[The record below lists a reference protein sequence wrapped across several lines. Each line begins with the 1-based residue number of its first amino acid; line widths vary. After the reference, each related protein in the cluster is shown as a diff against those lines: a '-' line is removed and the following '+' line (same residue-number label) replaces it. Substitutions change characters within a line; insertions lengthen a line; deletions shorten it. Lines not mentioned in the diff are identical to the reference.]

1 MDTVGRSWIGPGKG
15 SAMRRLVAAGCA
27 VVLLAAACD
36 GSGQTT
42 VTTTEPLTTTEPTAV
57 ALDDADVV
65 RFAASLDELRATLA
79 IPGMSAAVV
88 RDRELVWAEGFGYAD
103 VDNGIL
109 ATANTP
115 YHLASV
121 TKPIAATLVMQLVEE
136 GLLNLDGAVADYGV
150 DLPAAVQ
157 VRHLLTHTS
166 SGTPGTVHRYD
177 GNRYGDL
184 SKVIEAVTGTSFR
197 AAMYERIIEPVGMTG
212 TAGNVPG
219 CGEVLDGDLEAAGR
233 AVRSAM
239 AEPYQLNQSYELVG
253 AAYATDYSPAA
264 GLISSVV
271 DLAKF
276 DIALDEDR
284 LLARETT
291 AEMLAPAISTSGAG
305 TDQMYG
311 LGWYVQEYQGTRLIW
326 HYGHWPPS
334 VSALYLKVPDHD
346 LTFVVVANTPNLS
359 MPFPMGEGD
368 VLASSLAVAFY
379 REFVFPLLHDAA
391 LPDVDWSA
399 DESTLVTQLA
409 DVADGAARSFLER
422 ELSATRMMFS
432 SVGRT
437 DLVERLARVHAA
449 AYPDGDGLS
458 SYLVSAAATAPEPE
472 VPIDEASLRRAVGR
486 YVLNEASGWP
496 AEEGAPPDEAEVVL
510 EAGRLI
516 ACAGDQSPLVLV
528 PVGDTRFRA
537 APIGGEPVTIDMT
550 LDGDDVRK
558 MTVSILGGAIVLVYD
573 RVGEAGSPMGFS
585 SVEPEDV
592 GWSSAALGEA
602 ADLAEEIGSAAVL
615 AARGQEVFFDWGE
628 TDTSLPVHSIRKPLL
643 GAVFG
648 IYVAAGDI
656 DLDAT
661 LEELGIDDI
670 PPVLTDA
677 EKQATVRDLLMARSG
692 VYHAAAG
699 EIQAMRDERPE
710 RGSHPPGTF
719 YYYNNWDFN
728 ALGTIFEQQTGM
740 SVCEAFRIEIAE
752 PIGLED
758 FMAQDCGNGYEA
770 EFSMHPVYAFSMTA
784 RDLARFGLLYLSEGR
799 WGDEQIVPRA
809 WIEESWTPYSTLGE
823 AEGIYAGYL
832 WRIASADGEVGA
844 LIGHE
849 MYWHTGLGVH
859 VLAVVPS
866 LDLVLVHRMDTTRE
880 FADPGDRH
888 FDLLATIVN
897 GHE

>member
-1 MDTVGRSWIGPGKG
+1 MYRF
-15 SAMRRLVAAGCA
+15 VAAGC
-27 VVLLAAACD
+27 VVAILAAGCG
-36 GSGQTT
+36 GSGDPVSTT
-42 VTTTEPLTTTEPTAV
+42 GEPAPATAEPTTTQAIEPSPTAP
-57 ALDDADVV
+57 DDADFV
-65 RFAASLDELRATLA
+65 RFGASLDELREVLA

-103 VDNGIL
+103 VDNGIA
-109 ATANTP
+109 ATADTP
-115 YHLASV
+115 YHMASV
-121 TKPIAATLVMQLVEE
+121 TKPIAATLIMQLVEE
-136 GLLNLDGAVADYGV
+136 GLLDLDDAVEDYGI
-150 DLPAAVQ
+150 DFPAAVQ

-166 SGTPGTVHRYD
+166 SGTPGTIHRYD

-197 AAMYERIIEPVGMTG
+197 AAMYERILEPVGMTE

-219 CGEVLDGDLEAAGR
+219 CDENLDGKIEAAGR

-239 AEPYQLNQSYELVG
+239 AEPYQLNLSYEVVRS
-253 AAYATDYSPAA
+253 AYATDYSPAA

-284 LLARETT
+284 LLAPETK
-291 AEMLAPAISTSGAG
+291 AEMLAPAISTSGTN

-311 LGWYVQEYQGTRLIW
+311 LGWYVQNSRGTLLTW

-346 LTFVVVANTPNLS
+346 LTFVVLANTPNLS

-368 VLASSLAVAFY
+368 VLASTLALAFY
-379 REFVFPLLHDAA
+379 REFVFPRLHDAA

-399 DESTLVTQLA
+399 DEPTLISQLA
-409 DVADGAARSFLER
+409 DVADLDARAFLER

-437 DLVERLARVHAA
+437 DLVDRLATVHAA

-472 VPIDEASLRRAVGR
+472 MPLDEASLRRVVGR
-486 YVLNEASGWP
+486 YVLDEASGWP
-496 AEEGAPPDEAEVVL
+496 DEEGAPPDEADVVL
-510 EAGRLI
+510 EAGRLV

-528 PVGDTRFRA
+528 PIGDTRFRA
-537 APIGGEPVTIDMT
+537 APIGGEPVTVDMT
-550 LDGDDVRK
+550 LDGDDVRQ

-573 RVGEAGSPMGFS
+573 RVGEADASMGFRA
-585 SVEPEDV
+585 VEPEDV
-592 GWSSAALGEA
+592 GWSSAPLADA
-602 ADLAEEIGSAAVL
+602 AALAEEIGSAAVL
-615 AARGQEVFFDWGE
+615 AARGQEVFFDWGA
-628 TDTSLPVHSIRKPLL
+628 TDTTLPVHSIRKPLL

-648 IYVAAGDI
+648 IHVAAGDI

-661 LEELGIDDI
+661 LEQLGIDDI
-670 PPVLTDA
+670 PPGLTDA

-692 VYHAAAG
+692 VYHTAAG
-699 EIQAMRDERPE
+699 EIQAMRDERPD

-740 SVCEAFRIEIAE
+740 SVCEAFRLEIAE
-752 PIGLED
+752 PIGMQD
-758 FMAQDCGNGYEA
+758 FTARNCANGYEA
-770 EFSMHPVYAFSMTA
+770 EFSVHPVYAFEMTA
-784 RDLARFGLLYLSEGR
+784 RDMARFGLLYLREGR
-799 WGDEQIVPRA
+799 WDDEQIVPRG
-809 WIEESWTPYSTLGE
+809 WIDESWTPYSTIGE

-832 WRIASADGEVGA
+832 WRIVSADGEVGA
-844 LIGHE
+844 PIGHE
-849 MYWHTGLGVH
+849 VYWHTGLGVH
-859 VLAVVPS
+859 ILAVVPG
-866 LDLVLVHRMDTTRE
+866 LDLVLVHRMDTTRD
-880 FADPGDRH
+880 FTDPGDRH
-888 FDLLATIVN
+888 FDLLATIMT
-897 GHE
+897 GHK